1 MTERLKAD
9 RPERLLALLRRGL
22 PGWKR
27 TTLEQRIRAGC
38 VRVNGRATATNDL
51 VAAGDDVELV
61 DPAQAEP
68 PPPPMPAGLRL
79 LHDDDALVAIDKPAG
94 LLSVST
100 DDERTRTA
108 LALVRGWL
116 SRPRAPAAV
125 WPVHRLDRE
134 TSGVLLLA
142 KTQEA
147 RRTLQANW
155 SDAKKTYLALVE
167 GRPKANA
174 GTIDEPLWEDENL
187 FVHVGR
193 HADAKEARTRWR
205 VLANDG
211 QRTLVEVEL
220 DTGRRHQIRAH
231 LAFLGH
237 PVVGDARYGTKS
249 ARMMLHAL
257 RLEVPHP
264 STGATL
270 RIEAPAPREFRRS

>member
-116 SRPRAPAAV
+116 I
-125 WPVHRLDRE
+125 
-134 TSGVLLLA
+134 G
-142 KTQEA
+142 
-147 RRTLQANW
+147 
-155 SDAKKTYLALVE
+155 
-167 GRPKANA
+167 
-174 GTIDEPLWEDENL
+174 
-187 FVHVGR
+187 
-193 HADAKEARTRWR
+193 
-205 VLANDG
+205 
-211 QRTLVEVEL
+211 
-220 DTGRRHQIRAH
+220 
-231 LAFLGH
+231 
-237 PVVGDARYGTKS
+237 
-249 ARMMLHAL
+249 
-257 RLEVPHP
+257 P
-264 STGATL
+264 STVHLSPKLATSYL
-270 RIEAPAPREFRRS
+270 EDGLELIMEAHAQTLKTLLHQCGLTEADLVPR